1 MKTTSFDFDDSMN
14 SNLNPEPVSSRPMDE
29 DGFASTAEAVEEF
42 DSKHQRFLK
51 RRTFDA
57 LKHNFEARRQCF
69 LIRHARWPHFN
80 PREVLQLMAL
90 FPFSE
95 SLSGPQPERC
105 S

>member
-1 MKTTSFDFDDSMN
+1 MN
-14 SNLNPEPVSSRPMDE
+14 SNFNAEPVRSGDPMDNW
-29 DGFASTAEAVEEF
+29 FASTAEAVEEF

-51 RRTFDA
+51 RQTFDA

-80 PREVLQLMAL
+80 PREVLHLMAL

-95 SLSGPQPERC
+95 SLAVAKL
-105 S
+105 